1 MELREEAG
9 LGPAQ
14 TGDGAQTEAAGQ
26 PALLAEI
33 RDLLLAQN
41 AHKKRQTALLRLCA
55 AAAAIVALAAVVTAA
70 VLLPK
75 AADTLAQ
82 AGAAI
87 AALDMQVVSRMLEEL
102 DTVAGE
108 SIAVARDAAVVL
120 EQIAALDFA
129 ALNAVLEDMDG
140 AVETIANLDIATL
153 NDAIKN
159 LNDTVAP
166 LAELLNSFR

>member
-1 MELREEAG
+1 M
-9 LGPAQ
+9 
-14 TGDGAQTEAAGQ
+14 
-26 PALLAEI
+26 
-33 RDLLLAQN
+33 
-41 AHKKRQTALLRLCA
+41 
-55 AAAAIVALAAVVTAA
+55 ALAAVVTAA

-82 AGAAI
+82 ADAAI